1 MKKHRFLISLII
13 VLIISAL
20 TSPANAAYNIYVG
33 DTYTCNLGYV
43 SNFKECVWTTSD
55 YSCLDFVG
63 SVSRYSTEVT
73 VKALAKPSYAVPVTI
88 HCQYYY
94 YDLDPVTGRYTYLR
108 TDAKDFQ
115 FFIKESTVSNPQ
127 SVSVYPSSLSLSV
140 GGGQSLS
147 ASVSPSNAN
156 QSVTW
161 STSNYSVA
169 SVSSSG
175 YVTAQSAGEAYI
187 TATTTNGLTSSCY
200 VSVQSSSSTPT
211 PTSVSINATN
221 FPDETFRAYL
231 LNQSWGKDGLLT
243 ASEIQSITSLKMRG
257 IKYLTTGLKSLKGIE
272 YFTALKELY
281 CYENELTSLDVSKNT
296 ALTDLNCSY
305 NQLTE
310 LNVSKNTA
318 LKYLNCIS
326 NQLTELDVSK
336 NTALEELY
344 CSNNQLT
351 TLDVSKNTA
360 LTSLRCYSNQLIA
373 LDVSKNTAIEIL
385 DCSRNELNEL
395 DVTKNTALTDLNC
408 YFNLLTVLD
417 ISKNTALADLA
428 CGFNQLTDLD
438 ISKNFL
444 LESLLCEANK
454 LSSLDVSKNT
464 KLTDLHCSK
473 NQLTSID
480 ISKNASLEYFTC
492 NNNQLTSLDVSSFD
506 VSEKNSVW
514 RRIHCYGNKIK
525 GSAMDSLI
533 NSIPI
538 NNSDKVFTIQI
549 IDIAESIE
557 GNVCTKRQVV
567 KIKEKGWR
575 PLAVNGSNWVEYEG
589 SDDVQPQSITLPSTE
604 TVMVGETITL
614 TPTITPTDAVTTL
627 TWTSDDETIATVS
640 EGVVTGVKKGQ
651 TFINI
656 ETDNGKTAVC
666 KLTVTESEI
675 KVTGITLDKTT
686 LTLEVGKT
694 QALNAT
700 VKPDDATNKS
710 VTWTSSKTSVATV
723 DNNGKVTAV
732 ASGNAK
738 ITCTANDDSG
748 VSAICTVTVK
758 AVPESITLQTTATM
772 RTGQMITLTPTIT
785 PADAVT
791 TLTWSSDDESIATVS
806 SAGVVTGV
814 KKGQTFINVE
824 TDNGKTAYCK
834 LTVTAGEPT
843 AISLPKNVTMMVNQK
858 ITLTPTL
865 TPADAETVLT
875 WKSDDESVV
884 RVSADGVLTGVAEG
898 LALVTVSTSNGL
910 TSGACKVKVEPDITG
925 ISDVEAE
932 GRTNTPVYTL
942 SGQRIAA
949 PRKGINIVGG
959 KKVIIK

>member
-1 MKKHRFLISLII
+1 MSELISSLPI
-13 VLIISAL
+13 
-20 TSPANAAYNIYVG
+20 N
-33 DTYTCNLGYV
+33 
-43 SNFKECVWTTSD
+43 
-55 YSCLDFVG
+55 
-63 SVSRYSTEVT
+63 ST
-73 VKALAKPSYAVPVTI
+73 
-88 HCQYYY
+88 
-94 YDLDPVTGRYTYLR
+94 
-108 TDAKDFQ
+108 
-115 FFIKESTVSNPQ
+115 N
-127 SVSVYPSSLSLSV
+127 
-140 GGGQSLS
+140 
-147 ASVSPSNAN
+147 
-156 QSVTW
+156 
-161 STSNYSVA
+161 SNYSFCVID
-169 SVSSSG
+169 
-175 YVTAQSAGEAYI
+175 T
-187 TATTTNGLTSSCY
+187 
-200 VSVQSSSSTPT
+200 
-211 PTSVSINATN
+211 
-221 FPDETFRAYL
+221 
-231 LNQSWGKDGLLT
+231 
-243 ASEIQSITSLKMRG
+243 
-257 IKYLTTGLKSLKGIE
+257 
-272 YFTALKELY
+272 
-281 CYENELTSLDVSKNT
+281 
-296 ALTDLNCSY
+296 
-305 NQLTE
+305 
-310 LNVSKNTA
+310 
-318 LKYLNCIS
+318 
-326 NQLTELDVSK
+326 
-336 NTALEELY
+336 
-344 CSNNQLT
+344 
-351 TLDVSKNTA
+351 
-360 LTSLRCYSNQLIA
+360 
-373 LDVSKNTAIEIL
+373 
-385 DCSRNELNEL
+385 
-395 DVTKNTALTDLNC
+395 VTK
-408 YFNLLTVLD
+408 FNAF
-417 ISKNTALADLA
+417 SP
-428 CGFNQLTDLD
+428 
-438 ISKNFL
+438 
-444 LESLLCEANK
+444 
-454 LSSLDVSKNT
+454 
-464 KLTDLHCSK
+464 
-473 NQLTSID
+473 
-480 ISKNASLEYFTC
+480 FTH
-492 NNNQLTSLDVSSFD
+492 
-506 VSEKNSVW
+506 K
-514 RRIHCYGNKIK
+514 
-525 GSAMDSLI
+525 
-533 NSIPI
+533 
-538 NNSDKVFTIQI
+538 
-549 IDIAESIE
+549 E
-557 GNVCTKRQVV
+557 GNVCTKSQVAAAKV
-567 KIKEKGWR
+567 KGWT
-575 PLAVNGSNWVEYEG
+575 PKYYNGSNWVEYEG

-651 TFINI
+651 TFINV

-758 AVPESITLQTTATM
+758 AVPESITLQTTATVIVGQTITLTPTITPADAVTTFTWTSDDETIAIVSEGVVTGVKKGQTFINVETDNGKTAVCKLTVTEPEKKVTGITLDKTTLTLEVGKSLALNATIKPDDATNKSVTWSSTKTSVATVDNNGKVTAVAAGNATITCTANDDSGVTATCTVTVKAVPESITLQTTATV

-785 PADAVT
+785 PADAMT

-806 SAGVVTGV
+806 SEGVVTGV

-884 RVSADGVLTGVAEG
+884 RVSADGVLTGVAKG

-910 TSGACKVKVEPDITG
+910 TSGACKVKVEPDTTG
-925 ISDVEAE
+925 INDVEAE